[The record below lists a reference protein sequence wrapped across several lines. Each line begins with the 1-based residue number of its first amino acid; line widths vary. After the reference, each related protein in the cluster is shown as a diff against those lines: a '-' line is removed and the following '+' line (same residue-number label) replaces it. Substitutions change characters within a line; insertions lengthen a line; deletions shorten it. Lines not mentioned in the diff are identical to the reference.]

1 MTTAAGDDSKAHLF
15 SNEQQADAYKK
26 YRPTYPSEL
35 FQAIYDCAGSNPRD
49 TALDV
54 ATGAQQQRSRCTFST
69 GLLQQI

>member
-1 MTTAAGDDSKAHLF
+1 MAAGNNGTKAHLF

-35 FQAIYDCAGSNPRD
+35 FQAIYDYAGSNLRD

-54 ATGAQQQRSRCTFST
+54 ATGAQQVQFLRRPAAAD
-69 GLLQQI
+69 LNR

>member
-1 MTTAAGDDSKAHLF
+1 MTTASGNDTKAHLF

-35 FQAIYDCAGSNPRD
+35 FQAIYDYAGSNPRD

-54 ATGAQQQRSRCTFST
+54 ATGAHQVQN
-69 GLLQQI
+69 